1 MSQMEAARD
10 GTVTDR
16 RRGPER
22 RWTRRGTDRR
32 QSARTRRA
40 GLRMSFLFALLPPA
54 VGVTLGGLLL
64 THPDRVPWVLAVGFL
79 VALVSFVL
87 VPPLG
92 RRSRGFSVT
101 RYRRA
106 TELAVL
112 VGLCSGVVVLYTLV
126 VYLLLGV
133 RTPWVLVLLERIGL
147 G

>member
-1 MSQMEAARD
+1 M
-10 GTVTDR
+10 
-16 RRGPER
+16 
-22 RWTRRGTDRR
+22 
-32 QSARTRRA
+32 
-40 GLRMSFLFALLPPA
+40 
-54 VGVTLGGLLL
+54 GVTLGGLLL